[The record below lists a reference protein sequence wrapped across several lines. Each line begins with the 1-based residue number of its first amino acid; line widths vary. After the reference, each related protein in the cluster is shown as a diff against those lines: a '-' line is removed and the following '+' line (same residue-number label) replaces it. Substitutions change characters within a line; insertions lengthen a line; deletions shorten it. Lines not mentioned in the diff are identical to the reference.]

1 MMKKTKKDKKSVNAT
16 AALAAR
22 HCHCFGATPV
32 ASLPVSVAAPATETK
47 AAAASA
53 SGYCFDPTP
62 VASLSVPVA
71 APATPM
77 ATFGSGSVTS
87 VLNRWIGSSSVRI
100 GCKF

>member
-1 MMKKTKKDKKSVNAT
+1 MAAASPNAAT
-16 AALAAR
+16 AAAPS
-22 HCHCFGATPV
+22 HCFGSTPV
-32 ASLPVSVAAPATETK
+32 ASLPLSVAAPATETK

-53 SGYCFDPTP
+53 PGYCFDPTP

-77 ATFGSGSVTS
+77 ATLGSVSVTS
-87 VLNRWIGSSSVRI
+87 ALNRWIGSSSVRL